1 MKNIYIPHLQDLG
14 GSRTYRV
21 FGMVDKLT
29 LTLKHFKAAF
39 LAPRQ
44 AWQLQEWHLSF
55 KRGRRV
61 RGWEA
66 RLLSADCS
74 SCNPTSGFHSLPRI
88 YRALKTTDF
97 YRALFRTPRLDRCS
111 DLYVIN
117 VMYGMDLVTKLAFF
131 TCSLKTLGHKLS
143 DELLGSPL
151 TSILSDRRPPE
162 IFLGSITKKCKKI
175 FFWLSGRL
183 LEIFT

>member
-97 YRALFRTPRLDRCS
+97 YRALFRPPRLDRCS

-117 VMYGMDLVTKLAFF
+117 VMYRMDLVTKIGSDVSVKQARKLGR
-131 TCSLKTLGHKLS
+131 CDSYLRNLKTL
-143 DELLGSPL
+143 L
-151 TSILSDRRPPE
+151 TDSLTHSIRRGDA
-162 IFLGSITKKCKKI
+162 IASKNY
-175 FFWLSGRL
+175 
-183 LEIFT
+183 

>member
-1 MKNIYIPHLQDLG
+1 M
-14 GSRTYRV
+14 
-21 FGMVDKLT
+21 
-29 LTLKHFKAAF
+29 
-39 LAPRQ
+39 
-44 AWQLQEWHLSF
+44 SF

-97 YRALFRTPRLDRCS
+97 YRALFRPPRLDRCS

-151 TSILSDRRPPE
+151 ASILSDGRPLE
-162 IFLGSITKKCKKI
+162 IFLGVSRKNAKKNA
-175 FFWLSGRL
+175 FFCLRAYYSR
-183 LEIFT
+183 F